1 MNKSHSF
8 NTELA
13 KLIGLKESIILSH
26 LYFWFEQNRSNDK
39 NFHDGTW
46 WTYNSIKTF
55 SKQFEYLSEKE
66 IRGALKRLNEL
77 GYTIEGCYN
86 KIAIDKTK
94 WYSLTEK
101 ALKLFEATPIIQK
114 GESFI
119 QKGKRDGQ
127 KGKAIPDTNTD
138 TNQIN
143 TNNPLTPFEGGTDE
157 GIIDNSNFILEVD
170 EFIEAYKRICAVKMK
185 KVVPK
190 HLIDRKA
197 VERKLK
203 KWVNLGGT
211 KEEVLMC
218 MQNIIGNNWERE
230 HNYPSLSINK
240 LITAETVRK
249 YGSLRS
255 WSDDSDLF
263 GGN

>member
-1 MNKSHSF
+1 MASNLIKRTKRNDNFTIVNNDILRNPNMSF
-8 NTELA
+8 EA
-13 KLIGLKESIILSH
+13 KGMLCYILSLPDDWILH
-26 LYFWFEQNRSNDK
+26 TSKLMSDFKIGRHYLKRCFDEIEKCGYMKKKGVSKGKGGRFE
-39 NFHDGTW
+39 G
-46 WTYNSIKTF
+46 
-55 SKQFEYLSEKE
+55 FEYEFYDTLITTPRVDSPHADFPHTEEQHLQRTNIDNKE
-66 IRGALKRLNEL
+66 L
-77 GYTIEGCYN
+77 
-86 KIAIDKTK
+86 
-94 WYSLTEK
+94 
-101 ALKLFEATPIIQK
+101 
-114 GESFI
+114 
-119 QKGKRDGQ
+119 
-127 KGKAIPDTNTD
+127 
-138 TNQIN
+138 IN

>member
-143 TNNPLTPFEGGTDE
+143 TNNPLNPLKGENE
-157 GIIDNSNFILEVD
+157 IDLFGLDFNSW
-170 EFIEAYKRICAVKMK
+170 IEAYIRIHRRFGVDKKKIDINEHWFKRQLLK
-185 KVVPK
+185 
-190 HLIDRKA
+190 LNEQGIDNQLPLTA
-197 VERKLK
+197 L
-203 KWVNLGGT
+203 T
-211 KEEVLMC
+211 
-218 MQNIIGNNWERE
+218 NILQDGWERE
-230 HNYPSLSINK
+230 HRFPSALPKK
-240 LITAETVRK
+240 LFNMDNVQRWAVRIHN
-249 YGSLRS
+249 LRQ
-255 WSDDSDLF
+255 
-263 GGN
+263 